1 MIKMDGL
8 KGHLNN
14 EMGKLENTFNYLG
27 FIAAHFDTQFDG
39 SAEDKQAIY
48 KASEAVREAYEILL
62 ALLSEDS
69 PRLGC
74 ISVQPADI
82 DNVAKRKLYEEGEFK
97 PEGLTEEGS
106 RVFAIGLVNSA
117 MDDVQK
123 GLVKGEFKIR
133 RDASGYYYAVAIKQ
147 KDKG

>member
-82 DNVAKRKLYEEGEFK
+82 DNVAKRKLYEEGEF
-97 PEGLTEEGS
+97 
-106 RVFAIGLVNSA
+106 
-117 MDDVQK
+117 
-123 GLVKGEFKIR
+123 
-133 RDASGYYYAVAIKQ
+133 
-147 KDKG
+147 